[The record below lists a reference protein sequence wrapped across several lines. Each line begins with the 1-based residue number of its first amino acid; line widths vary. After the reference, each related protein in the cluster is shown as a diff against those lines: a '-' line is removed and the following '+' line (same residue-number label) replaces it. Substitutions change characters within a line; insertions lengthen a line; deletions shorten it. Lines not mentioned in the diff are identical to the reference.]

1 MNPVD
6 LLGKIIEIS
15 HSNLE
20 ISSRISSILNII
32 AQEMHF
38 EEVIVYT
45 FDRDKRLTCKF
56 MNQKSVLFLILKQY
70 RCHIGEGIVGSVAQK
85 RVPQFFTIKDI
96 PPRFGCLFYPDL
108 NGVIEKFKTF
118 SFLPLSDDSY
128 LYGVMVV
135 ISSSRE
141 TIHDSEKVLLSMFSR
156 EIGGILRAS
165 ELIFSSKKRISE
177 LATLSE
183 LGKALTSNIEPH
195 ELLKN
200 IALIIA
206 RALNATFVTIKLE
219 HTFLKLDSQRFT
231 YGVIEPSIEN
241 YVQELEKDAVRTKQT
256 TSLGEL
262 APEEHKNSFRLSLYT
277 SPMLSKNRM
286 LGTITICGTRSQ
298 QDFALEENSQYLIHA
313 IANYISSGLENTLL
327 NTKLRDVVKELG
339 DAQKRLIEQE
349 KFRSL
354 GEMTANIAHEIKN
367 PLVIIGGFTK
377 RLAKKIQFEQTENR
391 YIDIILKE
399 VSRLETILNEIL
411 DYVKE
416 NPILIEPCN
425 INDCMDEILYLFN
438 SDVTW
443 EQVHTV
449 KEYDKALPSIMCDG
463 QQIKQV
469 FINILMN
476 AFEAVHGSGTI
487 SIKTEQIKLDNK
499 TFVAISITDTGGG
512 IDPAIIGNIFNPF
525 FTTKE
530 RGTGLGLAIS
540 NKIVMN
546 HNGHLEIE
554 NVVGKGV
561 TFVVY
566 LPFKNS
572 ITKEEFL

>member
-20 ISSRISSILNII
+20 IPSRISSILNII

-56 MNQKSVLFLILKQY
+56 MNQKSVLFLILNQY

-141 TIHDSEKVLLSMFSR
+141 TIHGSEKVLLSMLSR

-183 LGKALTSNIEPH
+183 LGKTLTSNIEPH

-206 RALNATFVTIKLE
+206 RALNATFV
-219 HTFLKLDSQRFT
+219 
-231 YGVIEPSIEN
+231 N
-241 YVQELEKDAVRTKQT
+241 
-256 TSLGEL
+256 
-262 APEEHKNSFRLSLYT
+262 N
-277 SPMLSKNRM
+277 
-286 LGTITICGTRSQ
+286 
-298 QDFALEENSQYLIHA
+298 
-313 IANYISSGLENTLL
+313 
-327 NTKLRDVVKELG
+327 
-339 DAQKRLIEQE
+339 
-349 KFRSL
+349 
-354 GEMTANIAHEIKN
+354 
-367 PLVIIGGFTK
+367 
-377 RLAKKIQFEQTENR
+377 
-391 YIDIILKE
+391 
-399 VSRLETILNEIL
+399 
-411 DYVKE
+411 
-416 NPILIEPCN
+416 
-425 INDCMDEILYLFN
+425 
-438 SDVTW
+438 
-443 EQVHTV
+443 
-449 KEYDKALPSIMCDG
+449 
-463 QQIKQV
+463 
-469 FINILMN
+469 
-476 AFEAVHGSGTI
+476 
-487 SIKTEQIKLDNK
+487 
-499 TFVAISITDTGGG
+499 
-512 IDPAIIGNIFNPF
+512 
-525 FTTKE
+525 
-530 RGTGLGLAIS
+530 
-540 NKIVMN
+540 
-546 HNGHLEIE
+546 
-554 NVVGKGV
+554 
-561 TFVVY
+561 
-566 LPFKNS
+566 
-572 ITKEEFL
+572 